1 MRATRVIYVENDP
14 ALRGIMTSLLQ
25 DSDEIELILVTGLAH
40 EALDP
45 EAVRLADVA
54 LIDLALGSGQM
65 NGIDLGLAMRK
76 SNDNIGIVI
85 HSQYALDTV
94 ARSVPPAALIGW
106 STLPKS
112 GDMFIED
119 VVRILRETAK
129 GFTSVAASPSRE
141 DRSPLERMT
150 VRQRAVMGMT
160 AAGINPQEI
169 ARRLAISH
177 DAVRQDL
184 SAAYR
189 VLVPDVQPEDDLR
202 LRAVFTYLELT
213 RQDDAEDGL

>member
-25 DSDEIELILVTGLAH
+25 DSDEIELILATGLAH

-76 SNDNIGIVI
+76 YNDNIGIVI
-85 HSQYALDTV
+85 HSQYDLDTV

-119 VVRILRETAK
+119 VVRVLRETAK
-129 GFTSVAASPSRE
+129 GFTSVPKSPSRE

-160 AAGINPQEI
+160 ASGINPQEI

-213 RQDDAEDGL
+213 RRDDAADGT

>member
-1 MRATRVIYVENDP
+1 M
-14 ALRGIMTSLLQ
+14 
-25 DSDEIELILVTGLAH
+25 
-40 EALDP
+40 
-45 EAVRLADVA
+45 
-54 LIDLALGSGQM
+54 
-65 NGIDLGLAMRK
+65 
-76 SNDNIGIVI
+76 
-85 HSQYALDTV
+85 
-94 ARSVPPAALIGW
+94 
-106 STLPKS
+106 
-112 GDMFIED
+112 
-119 VVRILRETAK
+119 
-129 GFTSVAASPSRE
+129 
-141 DRSPLERMT
+141 
-150 VRQRAVMGMT
+150 RQRAVMGMT